1 MTEIGQNYARALYS
15 LAQEE
20 RLTQS
25 VLEQLKTLD
34 AAFRQEPDFLRL
46 LATPNLSKQQ
56 RLDVLDESFRGK
68 VHAYALNFLKLL
80 TEKGHIGVFSDC
92 VKAYRQQY
100 YADHGI
106 VSVLA
111 VTAVALTD
119 AQREQLQSKL
129 ETVTGKEIEL
139 LCRVDPTCIG
149 GVRLDYDGKRV
160 DGTIKNRLDAM
171 GKMLFDLKG

>member
-20 RLTQS
+20 GLTKT
-25 VLEQLKTLD
+25 VLEQLKMLD
-34 AAFRQEPDFLRL
+34 TAFRQEPDFLRL

-56 RLDVLDESFRGK
+56 RLGVLDDSLRGK
-68 VHAYALNFLKLL
+68 VHAYVLNFLKLL
-80 TEKGHIGVFSDC
+80 TEKGHIGAFFHC

-100 YADHGI
+100 YDDNGI

-111 VTAVALTD
+111 VSAVALTD
-119 AQREQLQSKL
+119 AQQKQLQSKL
-129 ETVTGKEIEL
+129 ESVTGKKIQL

-160 DGTIKNRLDAM
+160 DGTVKNRLDSM
-171 GKMLFDLKG
+171 GTMLFESR

>member
-1 MTEIGQNYARALYS
+1 MTQIGQNYARALYS
-15 LAQEE
+15 LAGEE
-20 RLTQS
+20 GLTQS

-68 VHAYALNFLKLL
+68 VHAYVLNFLKLL
-80 TEKGHIGVFSDC
+80 TEKGHIGAFSDC

-100 YADHGI
+100 HEDHGI

-119 AQREQLQSKL
+119 AQRERLQSKL

-160 DGTIKNRLDAM
+160 DGTVKNRLDAM
-171 GKMLFDLKG
+171 GKLLFDLKG